1 MRRIAVTPVKCDNL
15 LDEKKIYKRIA
26 KVARP
31 YPTPHPT
38 PTTTNLLPTHK
49 RGFKVRNSLIQEK
62 RHYLRLVG
70 LGRELL
76 LSINLSQ
83 IVQFLS

>member
-1 MRRIAVTPVKCDNL
+1 MRRIAVTPVKWDNL
-15 LDEKKIYKRIA
+15 LDEKRIYKRIA

-31 YPTPHPT
+31 YRTHTPQPHP
-38 PTTTNLLPTHK
+38 PTSYPHTK
-49 RGFKVRNSLIQEK
+49 EVSKSGSSLNQEK